1 MMNLNL
7 NQQQSGLMAGYKGA
21 ASNVFLMV
29 LTFYVGAELKAA
41 NLSKVD
47 LILPAPYLM
56 VFCSL
61 IIFERKAIRNVLS
74 VEFQQITP
82 RQTQHWKWFQKS
94 WYFWILIL
102 MSVIWRSYFRV
113 VILIFPLLGY
123 IYEQFQLSYQ
133 TAYWPFKIPYWIVFG
148 WIAYRELRLVG
159 DIIEPPTHPVSVV
172 SEWLS
177 RALQIALITIFMTTL
192 AVMMKG
198 QIDLSKGLY
207 KGILHSLPFMLIV
220 FTFFY
225 VPIRWVEILTDA
237 IDCHTKM
244 QVVLF
249 WLTTFLLMLTA
260 LEPRIISGF
269 IRL

>member
-7 NQQQSGLMAGYKGA
+7 NKPFLLGLMAGYKGA
-21 ASNVFLMV
+21 ISNLFLMI
-29 LTFYVGAELKAA
+29 LTFYVGTELRAV

-56 VFCSL
+56 LFCGL
-61 IIFERKAIRNVLS
+61 MVFERKAILNVLS

-82 RQTQHWKWFQKS
+82 RQAQHWQWFQKS
-94 WYFWILIL
+94 WYFWILML
-102 MSVIWRSYFRV
+102 MSVIWRSYFRI

-123 IYEQFQLSYQ
+123 IYGQFQLTYN
-133 TAYWPFKIPYWIVFG
+133 TVYWPLKIPYWLAFA
-148 WIAYRELRLVG
+148 WIAYRELRLVA
-159 DIIEPPTHPVSVV
+159 DILEPPVHPVSVV
-172 SEWLS
+172 NEWLS
-177 RALQIALITIFMTTL
+177 RALQILLITVFMTALTVL
-192 AVMMKG
+192 MKG
-198 QIDLSKGLY
+198 QINLSQGLY

-237 IDCHTKM
+237 IDCHTKI

-249 WLTTFLLMLTA
+249 WLTTYMLMLTA
-260 LEPRIISGF
+260 LEPRILTLEF
-269 IRL
+269 